1 MAIYTVIQ
9 TSHVDDY
16 KRPATDTTALITT
29 ADYTEAVTVAANTW
43 LQEFQ
48 SDFVYDNDCESP
60 LIGDLK
66 ALLSDEPSAETI
78 VEFFENNHHQIWEP
92 EFIYEPWFSV
102 SIQET
107 ESESSVSLSR
117 EVIDGLMSVNG

>member
-1 MAIYTVIQ
+1 
-9 TSHVDDY
+9 
-16 KRPATDTTALITT
+16 L
-29 ADYTEAVTVAANTW
+29 E
-43 LQEFQ
+43 EFQ
-48 SDFVYDNDCESP
+48 NDFVYDNDCESP
-60 LIGDLK
+60 LFDDLK
-66 ALLSDEPSAETI
+66 AMLADEPSAETI